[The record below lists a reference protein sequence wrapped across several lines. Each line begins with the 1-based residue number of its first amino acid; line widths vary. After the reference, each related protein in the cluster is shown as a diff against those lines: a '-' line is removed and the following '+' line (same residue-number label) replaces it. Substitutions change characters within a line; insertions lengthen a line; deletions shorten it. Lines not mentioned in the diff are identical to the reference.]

1 MAFGEESGVG
11 SSLSPRVNGTR
22 YVFHVRHLQ
31 LLILVPL
38 AAAISSLGLQRCEII
53 LRKSAD

>member
-1 MAFGEESGVG
+1 MAFGEESGAG
-11 SSLSPRVNGTR
+11 SSLSLRVNGTR

-38 AAAISSLGLQRCEII
+38 AAAISSLGLQCCEII
-53 LRKSAD
+53 LRKNAD